1 MRFLAALMIL
11 LAACER
17 GPADAHD
24 DHGHS
29 HGEDTHEA
37 SEETLKWTHV
47 GPVSQIYAEWAPA
60 RVGQRTEILIH
71 LTDTGTWR
79 PITADLRV
87 DWVTDGQAQ
96 AAPVERVQPGIYR
109 ALVTPNA
116 AGEAR
121 IDVRFGDVRHSRQI
135 HVSSPTDEPGHGHG
149 EDDHGHHEHADE
161 DGEQAG
167 GIAFSLEQQW
177 VSDFRLAEVE
187 EREVRPSFEAYGTLR
202 PRMGGVGVVNATTA
216 GRVFAETMPK
226 LGQRVSRGDTL
237 AWLVPALS
245 DQGDFASL
253 DFAVSDSQVRVRQA
267 ESEVKRLEGL
277 VRDGVVPAR
286 RLTDA
291 QFTLE
296 QARASLNAAN
306 QRSRQAKG
314 VSTSGRKAAGSIPL
328 TAPIDGIIVAI
339 DVPAG
344 LFVESGQSLFQIVD
358 PDPIWLVVDVPEAHV
373 SRLGDVTGV
382 WFTVEGFEQT
392 FEPTN
397 QEVATGGM
405 LDSHSR
411 TLPLVVT
418 VNNPDGALKPGMFAN
433 VNVVDGPSRK
443 TLAIP
448 ATAVVIEN
456 GVHVAYV
463 MKTGESFERRA
474 IEVGTRDGDFV
485 EIKSGVQKHE
495 FVVTQGAYT
504 VRLASLGD
512 QEVGHGH
519 AH

>member
-1 MRFLAALMIL
+1 MRILAALML
-11 LAACER
+11 VFAACD
-17 GPADAHD
+17 GSKATGHD
-24 DHGHS
+24 DHGHQ
-29 HGEDTHEA
+29 HAEEA
-37 SEETLKWTHV
+37 HDETTKWTHV
-47 GPVSQIYAEWAPA
+47 GSVSQVYAEWVPA
-60 RVGQRTEILIH
+60 KVGQRTDFLVH
-71 LTDTGTWR
+71 MTDTATWR
-79 PITADLRV
+79 PIASDVRV
-87 DWVTDGQAQ
+87 DWVMNGQTQ
-96 AAPVERVQPGIYR
+96 ALNVHAVQPGIFR
-109 ALVTPNA
+109 ASVTPAA

-121 IDVRFGDVRHSRQI
+121 IDVRFGDVRHSRQ
-135 HVSSPTDEPGHGHG
+135 VPVASTGDEHGHDHG
-149 EDDHGHHEHADE
+149 PDDHGHDDHGHGHDDGEHA
-161 DGEQAG
+161 GSIG
-167 GIAFSLEQQW
+167 FSLEQQW
-177 VSDFRLAEVE
+177 VSDFRLSAVE

-216 GRVFAETMPK
+216 GRVFAETMPR

-291 QFTLE
+291 QFALE
-296 QARASLNAAN
+296 QARASHNAAN

-382 WFTVEGFEQT
+382 WFTVEGFAQT
-392 FEPTN
+392 FEPAS

-418 VNNPDGALKPGMFAN
+418 VDNPDGVLKPGMFAN

-443 TLAIP
+443 PLTIP

-456 GVHVAYV
+456 GILVAYV

-474 IEVGTRDGDFV
+474 LELGARDGDFV
-485 EIKSGVQKHE
+485 EVKSGVKRHE
-495 FVVTQGAYT
+495 FVVARGAYT